1 MLPRQVSEIAVIY
14 SLEFMVVRTMYT
26 ASLSRVMT
34 YETLSAGNAAHRRLK
49 PLFEDED
56 LLAATNAPASCTESD
71 VIIDTSKAGK
81 LFSVQKDASYRSWA

>member
-56 LLAATNAPASCTESD
+56 LLAATNAPASCKDAD
-71 VIIDTSKAGK
+71 VIIDAREADM
-81 LFSVQKDASYRSWA
+81 LCSVWKNASYRS